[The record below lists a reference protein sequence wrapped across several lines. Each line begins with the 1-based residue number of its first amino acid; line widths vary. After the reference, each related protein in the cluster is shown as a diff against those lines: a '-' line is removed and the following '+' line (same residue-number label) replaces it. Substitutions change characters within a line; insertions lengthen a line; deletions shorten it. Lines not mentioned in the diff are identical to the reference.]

1 MGNRVSVIDE
11 VRARRGRAEKF
22 PVASRA
28 ARMSASKTM
37 AVTALVEK
45 LRRAGADVLDL
56 GAGEPDFPTPENVR
70 RAAYEAAEKGHT
82 KYTAASGT
90 LRLKR
95 AVCDRYAADYGAS
108 YEPSEVI

>member
-11 VRARRGRAEKF
+11 VRARRGRSEKF

-45 LRRAGADVLDL
+45 LRRAGVDVVDL

-70 RAAYEAAEKGHT
+70 RAAHEALENGHT
-82 KYTAASGT
+82 KYTPATGT
-90 LRLKR
+90 LRLKQAIR
-95 AVCDRYAADYGAS
+95 ERLTS
-108 YEPSEVI
+108 LRR